1 MPPVQ
6 VTSDLDFESLKF
18 VTRFCF
24 CFCCWFCRLGFLFFF
39 VFFGL
44 VLLVVVEAALFLKT
58 GSLPWLGMEEV
69 EKVVEEKTKVLDACL
84 KW

>member
-1 MPPVQ
+1 M
-6 VTSDLDFESLKF
+6 
-18 VTRFCF
+18 
-24 CFCCWFCRLGFLFFF
+24 FLFLFLLLVLSFGFSVFF

-69 EKVVEEKTKVLDACL
+69 EKVVEEKTKVLDARL

>member
-1 MPPVQ
+1 M
-6 VTSDLDFESLKF
+6 S
-18 VTRFCF
+18 
-24 CFCCWFCRLGFLFFF
+24 LGFVF
-39 VFFGL
+39 VFVVGFVVWVFCFFGL